1 MKEKTQEYPNLF
13 FILTAI
19 FILMPFLSES
29 VENNFFSLVLLNF
42 LCVIE
47 CVIIN
52 SIMTL
57 TNSLID
63 SG

>member
-1 MKEKTQEYPNLF
+1 ML
-13 FILTAI
+13 
-19 FILMPFLSES
+19 FLSES